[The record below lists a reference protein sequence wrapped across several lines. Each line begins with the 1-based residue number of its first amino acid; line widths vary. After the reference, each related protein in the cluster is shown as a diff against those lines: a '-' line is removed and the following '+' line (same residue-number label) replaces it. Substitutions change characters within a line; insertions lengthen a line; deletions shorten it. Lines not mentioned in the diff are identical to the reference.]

1 MIKVGRRVYGGT
13 TMINFKCTGI
23 GSAFNTSLGTNS
35 AYFIVDKTLFLFDC
49 GDSTF
54 GKLKESEV
62 LQNIEK
68 IIILITHCH
77 PDHISST
84 GSLVFYL
91 HYINKMKTEDIEII
105 VGNSDTAYKLSIILL
120 YSGVPIDMY
129 TMTVNNQIFPNMRE
143 GIEFTML
150 KTEHCEELDS
160 FGIILSDL
168 SDNDAIYYSGDSK
181 EIKPDILNLVHKYY
195 QDTSL
200 ADYDG
205 NVHLSL
211 RRLCEE
217 VKPELRHK
225 VWCMHID
232 NIELIKLAKVE
243 GFNVVEI
250 SQV

>member
-1 MIKVGRRVYGGT
+1 MIDLK
-13 TMINFKCTGI
+13 FTGI
-23 GSAFNTSLGTNS
+23 GSAFNTKLGTNS
-35 AYFIVDKTLFLFDC
+35 AFFIKDKTLFLFDC

-54 GKLKESEV
+54 GKLKENEI

-68 IIILITHCH
+68 IVIFTSHCH
-77 PDHISST
+77 PDHISSI
-84 GSLVFYL
+84 GSLIFYL

-120 YSGVPIDMY
+120 YSGVPVDMY
-129 TMTVNNQIFPNMRE
+129 TMTVSNQIFPNMRY

-150 KTEHCEELDS
+150 KTEHCDELDS

-168 SDNDAIYYSGDSK
+168 SDGNTVYYSGDSK
-181 EIKPDILNLVHKYY
+181 EIKLDILNLAHRYY

-200 ADYDG
+200 ADYNG

-217 VKPELRHK
+217 VEPELRHK
-225 VWCMHID
+225 IWCMHID
-232 NIELIKLAKVE
+232 NIELIELAKAE
-243 GFNVVEI
+243 GFNVVKI